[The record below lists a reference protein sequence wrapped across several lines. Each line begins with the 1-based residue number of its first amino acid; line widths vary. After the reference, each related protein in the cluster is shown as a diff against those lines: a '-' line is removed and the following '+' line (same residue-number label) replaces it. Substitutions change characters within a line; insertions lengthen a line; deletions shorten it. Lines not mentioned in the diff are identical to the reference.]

1 MAFSDLYPSRSI
13 DVPFTTGGTKRVAAE
28 FDRMVRGG
36 KATPVYLAHSY
47 PTKVPPEAIEP
58 FVEHFTRPGD
68 VVCDPFAGSGMTGV
82 AARRLG
88 RHAALSDLSPLA
100 VHLGRNVTAFCDPD
114 ALRSAGGQVLTD
126 VEPAFDE
133 WYRARCTSCGATGR
147 LEWLLWGD
155 TIGCPS
161 CASPIRLWDAGFDR
175 RSGVMSSSHVQC
187 SACDTTF
194 PRRGAHVLESAPVWA
209 SVTCT
214 AGCRRQERPALHEDG
229 AEAVRV
235 GLQPITDWC
244 PSVPLSRDREMYIR
258 SALALHGVEN
268 VSDFYT
274 SRNLRALA
282 RLWAR
287 IQQWPDLRVRQALTF
302 AFTNTAW
309 HGTKMRRYNARGG
322 QRPLT
327 GTLYIP
333 QMSVEVNVAGVFATK
348 IGQLCRFFSTE
359 DWHGEARV
367 DVRLASAT
375 NLTHLASGSVD
386 YVFTD
391 PPFGANIFY
400 ADCAVIA
407 ESWLGELTDVGEEA
421 VVNRSLGVD
430 SGGKTVADYRAL
442 MTSAFGEISRI
453 LKKSASATV
462 VFQNTDPEVW
472 QALEDSLSTAG
483 LVCRR
488 ANTLDKNQQSHK
500 GYKGRS
506 GSEDV
511 ASFDMVLTLR
521 HKSKSAYARRP
532 ARGTGDAVAL
542 LREHL
547 GSLPA
552 IGRSATADRQRT
564 LPYLYS
570 VLLKAHFNGDI
581 GLQERGY
588 ACVRDLCAGAFSS
601 TPSGLWQTVAS
612 PKKTAA
618 ARSPSVSV
626 TGRSR
631 RPRSRVTTAT

>member
-1 MAFSDLYPSRSI
+1 MAFSDLYPSHPL
-13 DVPFTTGGTKRVAAE
+13 DMPFTSRTPKRVTAE
-28 FDRMVRGG
+28 FGGVARGG
-36 KATPVYLAHSY
+36 KATAVYLAHSY

-58 FVEHFTRPGD
+58 FIEHFTRPGD

-100 VHLGRNVTAFCDPD
+100 VHLERNATAYCDPA
-114 ALRSAGGQVLTD
+114 ALQSAGRQVLTEL
-126 VEPAFDE
+126 EPAFTE
-133 WYRARCTSCGATGR
+133 WYSARCTSCGVAGR

-155 TIGCPS
+155 TIRCPS
-161 CASPIRLWDAGFDR
+161 CAGPIRLWDTGFDR
-175 RSGVMSSSHVQC
+175 RAGVMSSSRLRC
-187 SACDTTF
+187 PLCEATF

-209 SVTCT
+209 SVTCP
-214 AGCRRQERPALHEDG
+214 AGCRRQQRPALHADG
-229 AEAVRV
+229 AHAVRV
-235 GLQPITDWC
+235 GLQPLTDWF

-258 SALALHGVEN
+258 SALALHGIET

-287 IQQWPDLRVRQALTF
+287 IQEWPDLRVRQALTL

-333 QMSVEVNVAGVFATK
+333 QMSVEVNVASVFATK

-359 DWHGEARV
+359 DWTGDGRV

-407 ESWLGELTDVGEEA
+407 ESWLGQLTDVGEEA
-421 VVNRSLGVD
+421 VVNHSLGV
-430 SGGKTVADYRAL
+430 SCGGKTVADYRAL

-453 LKKSASATV
+453 LKESGSATV

-472 QALEDSLSTAG
+472 QALEDSLSAAG

-506 GSEDV
+506 GCEDV

-521 HKSKSAYARRP
+521 HKSTSGSTRLC
-532 ARGTGDAVAL
+532 RGTGDAVAL
-542 LREHL
+542 LRDHL

-552 IGRSATADRQRT
+552 IGTSATADRQRT

-570 VLLKAHFNGDI
+570 ILLQAHFNGDI
-581 GLQERGY
+581 GLQQRGY
-588 ACVRDLCAGAFSS
+588 AGVRELCAGAFSS
-601 TPSGLWQTVAS
+601 TPSGLWQAMANS
-612 PKKTAA
+612 KKKVG
-618 ARSPSVSV
+618 ARSLRPTV
-626 TGRSR
+626 TGRGR
-631 RPRSRVTTAT
+631 RPRSRVPTA

>member
-1 MAFSDLYPSRSI
+1 MSFRGLYPTSEL
-13 DVPFTTGGTKRVAAE
+13 DLPFAARAPKKVAAD
-28 FDRMVRGG
+28 FGRTALGG

-58 FVEHFTRPGD
+58 FIEHFTRRGD

-100 VHLGRNVTAFCDPD
+100 VHLERNVTTFCDPED
-114 ALRSAGGQVLTD
+114 LRSAARQVLM
-126 VEPAFDE
+126 EISSAFAD
-133 WYRARCTSCGATGR
+133 WYAARCTSCGVGGR

-155 TIGCPS
+155 TIACPA
-161 CASPIRLWDAGFDR
+161 CTAPIRLWDAGFDR
-175 RSGVMSSSHVQC
+175 RAGVMSSPEMQC
-187 SACDTTF
+187 PTCDVRF
-194 PRRGAHVLESAPVWA
+194 PRRGARVLESAPVWA
-209 SVTCT
+209 SVSCS

-229 AEAVRV
+229 AHAVRV
-235 GLQPITDWC
+235 GLEPITDWF
-244 PSVPLSRDREMYIR
+244 PDIPLSRDREMYIR
-258 SALALHGVEN
+258 SALALHGIRS

-274 SRNLRALA
+274 PRNLRALA

-287 IQQWPDLRVRQALTF
+287 IQAWPDLRVRQALTF

-333 QMSVEVNVAGVFATK
+333 QMSVEVNVAGVFHRK
-348 IGQLCRFFSTE
+348 IEQLCRFFATE
-359 DWHGEARV
+359 VWQTDACV
-367 DVRLASAT
+367 DARLASAT

-407 ESWLGELTDVGEEA
+407 ESWLGQLTDVVEEA
-421 VVNRSLGVD
+421 VVNKSLGANA
-430 SGGKTVADYRAL
+430 GGKTVADYRAL
-442 MTSAFGEISRI
+442 MTSAFGEISRV
-453 LKKSASATV
+453 LKKSGSATV
-462 VFQNTDPEVW
+462 VFQNTDPDVW

-483 LVCRR
+483 LACRR

-511 ASFDMVLTLR
+511 ASFDMILTLR
-521 HKSKSAYARRP
+521 HKSKNASRGL

-542 LREHL
+542 LGDHL
-547 GSLPA
+547 ESLPA
-552 IGRSATADRQRT
+552 IGASASADRQRT

-570 VLLKAHFNGDI
+570 LLLQAHFNGDI
-581 GLQERGY
+581 GLQQRGY

-601 TPSGLWQTVAS
+601 TGSGLWHTTASPPRARATVAKPLNS
-612 PKKTAA
+612 RTKL
-618 ARSPSVSV
+618 
-626 TGRSR
+626 RSR
-631 RPRSRVTTAT
+631 QRVPIAL